1 METPEFAKA
10 KSIIYPEIQKSPT
23 HSVTV
28 KSTRTGEEFI
38 IARQYN
44 AYDGWFVYKG
54 CDLIVGDTTMDHAIK
69 VLLQETR

>member
-1 METPEFAKA
+1 METSGFTKA
-10 KSIIYPEIQKSPT
+10 KSVILNNLKDG
-23 HSVTV
+23 SVTV
-28 KSTRTGEEFI
+28 KSKRTGEDFI

-54 CDLIVGDTTMDHAIK
+54 CDLIVGDTTLDHAIR

>member
-1 METPEFAKA
+1 METPEFTRA
-10 KSIIYPEIQKSPT
+10 KSVIYAEIRKSPT
-23 HSVTV
+23 NSVTV
-28 KSTRTGEEFI
+28 KSKRTGEEFI
-38 IARQYN
+38 IARPRN

>member
-1 METPEFAKA
+1 METPEFVKA
-10 KSIIYPEIQKSPT
+10 KSVIYEEVRKSPT

-28 KSTRTGEEFI
+28 RSKRTGEEFI

-44 AYDGWFVYKG
+44 TYDGWFVYNG